1 MLLMLKGLFR
11 MLNNR
16 GQSLVLFVIILPIIL
31 LILLFVI
38 DIGQAINLKLELDN
52 INNIALDYGLD
63 YLFNDDLVYELE
75 ELIKTNKQDI
85 DSVNINVEDNK
96 IYIDMNEQYD
106 GILSSLINVSIFDIK
121 TSYVGYIE
129 NDEKRIENLGD

>member
-1 MLLMLKGLFR
+1 

>member
-1 MLLMLKGLFR
+1 

-106 GILSSLINVSIFDIK
+106 GILSFTLS
-121 TSYVGYIE
+121 E
-129 NDEKRIENLGD
+129 A